1 MAVSLISGLATNNV
15 LPATLREAFRADLLG
30 TLPNLS
36 PTLMVLLI
44 RQNPEAD
51 RIEFYL
57 FNEYVIVKLRQ
68 LICLFALPSI
78 P

>member
-1 MAVSLISGLATNNV
+1 MAVSLISGLAANNA

-57 FNEYVIVKLRQ
+57 FNKYVIVKLSQ